1 MKNLTLIVTILF
13 APLMLMAQI
22 PFSGIVKDAKSGE
35 PLIGV
40 SILIEGTPSG
50 TITDVNG
57 KFTLSVPHGN
67 AKLQVSYIGY
77 KTESIALKGQKFI
90 IIDLI
95 EDLQTLDEVVVVGY
109 GVQKKETLVGSI
121 STVKADA
128 LVSVPAS
135 NLTQTLAGKASG
147 LAIVQPSGEI
157 GRDEAQ
163 IFIRGKATFENNNAQ
178 PLIIVD
184 GIIQESF
191 AQIDP
196 NEVESINIL
205 KDASATAVYGVKG
218 ANGVIIV
225 TTKRG
230 VSGKAQVSFS
240 AQMAINSPM
249 RLHTPIEGY
258 RTAILRNK
266 ADDDAGYISS
276 YSGNQLMNW
285 RTKASPYTEPDVDW
299 MNEIM
304 KSTSLQQQY
313 NVNVRGGT
321 QTVRYFLSGGYFDQD
336 SPFKNDKITNFN
348 RFNFRSNL
356 DIDVTRDL
364 SVSLNMGARVE
375 NRRYPYTMYWN
386 SWNIYHDAFAQSGI
400 KYPVY
405 NMDGSYAPNN
415 LQSRIKDSGEGTDKR
430 TVVEIALNAEYKM
443 DWLLKGLAIKGQVA
457 YDDNTKH
464 AKLYVKTPAIY
475 DYMYAT
481 DTYILKTPARPLKYD
496 WDDVG
501 NARKVYWEG
510 ALTYNR
516 DFGQHNINALVLFN
530 RLLRGNEAEQYYAT
544 QGLVGRFAYNY
555 AQTYLAEINF
565 GLNGSENFAPNKR
578 YGLFPAFSVGW
589 IVSKEKFWQQSGIN
603 NIMNNFKFRASRGW
617 VGNDRSW
624 AYIKEKGIAEEQR
637 FIYLQQYLYSG
648 DQGGYMFGDTRVEGI
663 KSLTIANPDV
673 TWEKSRKIN
682 VGIET
687 GFFDNLITLN
697 AEYFHEYRKDIL
709 AESENIPSYFGATPV
724 PSNIGKIKNQ
734 GVEIEIAFNKQINNE
749 FSYFIKGNFSFA
761 RNKIIE
767 KGSAKGVLPYQR
779 PEGFAIDTPLKYI
792 TEGYFQSYEDIEN
805 SISQLGITGNVE
817 VRPGDLKYK
826 DVNGDKIIDI
836 YDRIRTGFP
845 TTPEIQY
852 GLNVGFTWK
861 GFDVSALFQGT
872 ANVSF
877 NKDWEIMWAFSNNDN
892 VFPRHWYYWSPEIGD
907 ERAQYTKLYGKYQN
921 NEAGADYTLSDG
933 SYIRFKNLD
942 VGYTFPSV
950 WTKKAFINNLRIYM
964 SALNLVTW
972 SKEKGL
978 DPDNRDGRGGTM
990 PPMRSVNFGININ
1003 F

>member
-1 MKNLTLIVTILF
+1 MKKIISIVTMLLV
-13 APLMLMAQI
+13 PLMLMAQVSL
-22 PFSGIVKDAKSGE
+22 SGVVKDAKSGE

-40 SILIEGTPSG
+40 SILIEGTSSG
-50 TITDVNG
+50 TVTDFDG
-57 KFTLSVPHGN
+57 KFKLSVPNGDV
-67 AKLQVSYIGY
+67 KLTVSYIGY
-77 KTESIALKGQKFI
+77 RTETVATKGQRSI
-90 IIDLI
+90 IISLS
-95 EDLQTLDEVVVVGY
+95 EDTQTLDEVVVVGY

-121 STVKADA
+121 STVKSDA

-147 LAIVQPSGEI
+147 LAIVQSSGEI

-163 IFIRGKATFENNNAQ
+163 IFIRGKATFESNSAQ

-184 GIIQESF
+184 GVIQESF

-230 VSGKAQVSFS
+230 ITGKAQVSFS
-240 AQMAINSPM
+240 AQMALNTPM
-249 RLHTPIEGY
+249 RLHKPIEGY
-258 RTAILRNK
+258 RTAILRDEM
-266 ADDDAGYISS
+266 DDNAGVLSR
-276 YSGNQLMNW
+276 YSVTQLMNW

-299 MNEIM
+299 MDEIM
-304 KSTSLQQQY
+304 KSSSMQQQY
-313 NVNVRGGT
+313 NINVRGGT
-321 QTVRYFLSGGYFDQD
+321 RTVRYFLSGGYFDQD

-364 SVSLNMGARVE
+364 SVSLNMGARIE
-375 NRRYPYTMYWN
+375 NRKYPNSMYWN
-386 SWNIYHDAFAQSGI
+386 SWEIYHGAFSQSGI

-415 LQSRIKDSGEGTDKR
+415 LHALLKDSGSGADKR
-430 TVVEIALNAEYKM
+430 TVMEVALNAEYKL

-464 AKLYVKTPAIY
+464 AKLYTQTPAVY
-475 DYMYAT
+475 EYMYPT
-481 DTYILKTPARPLKYD
+481 DSYILKNPARPLKYD

-501 NARKVYWEG
+501 NARKLYWEG
-510 ALTYNR
+510 AVTYTR
-516 DFGQHNINALVLFN
+516 DFGKHNINALLLFN
-530 RLLRGNEAEQYYAT
+530 QLLRGNEAEQYYAT
-544 QGLVGRFAYNY
+544 QGLVGRLTYNY

-578 YGLFPAFSVGW
+578 YGLFPAFSLGW
-589 IVSKEKFWQQSGIN
+589 IVSKEKFWQESGIN
-603 NIMNNFKFRASRGW
+603 NVFNHLKIRGSLGW

-624 AYIKEKGIAEEQR
+624 AYIKEKNAAEEQR

-648 DQGGYMFGDTRVEGI
+648 DNGGYMFGDNKVEGI
-663 KSLTIANPDV
+663 RSLTIANPDV

-682 VGIET
+682 IGIET
-687 GFFDNLITLN
+687 GFFNNLLTLN
-697 AEYFHEYRKDIL
+697 AEYFHEFRKDIL
-709 AESENIPSYFGATPV
+709 AESENIPSYFGATAV
-724 PSNIGKIKNQ
+724 PSNIGRIKNQ
-734 GVEIEIAFNKQINNE
+734 GVEIEIAHNNQLSNE
-749 FSYFIKGNFSFA
+749 FSYFVKGNFSFA

-767 KGSAKGVLPYQR
+767 RGTAKGVLPYQR
-779 PEGFAIDTPLKYI
+779 AEGFAIDTPLKYI
-792 TEGYFQSYEDIEN
+792 TEGFFQSFEEIEN
-805 SISQLGITGNVE
+805 SPSQLGITGNVE
-817 VRPGDLKYK
+817 VRPGDLKYR
-826 DVNGDKIIDI
+826 DINGDGIIDI
-836 YDRIRTGFP
+836 YDQIRTGFP

-872 ANVSF
+872 ANVSYDK
-877 NKDWEIMWAFSNNDN
+877 NWEIMWAFSNNDN
-892 VFPRHWYYWSPEIGD
+892 VFPRHWYYWTPEMGD
-907 ERAQYTKLYGKYQN
+907 AAAQYTQLYGKYYN

-933 SYIRFKNLD
+933 SYVRFKNLD
-942 VGYTFPSV
+942 VGYTFPEE
-950 WTKKAFINNLRIYM
+950 WTKKVFINNLRIYV

-978 DPDNRDGRGGTM
+978 DPDNRHGRGADM